1 MYNTCLSFTIKCIF
15 YGRLNQP
22 PLPPPFNFGVHPPPI
37 PSQNAILKNPY
48 SGGRPVLILIL
59 SAMRNANSNA

>member
-1 MYNTCLSFTIKCIF
+1 MVGALYRTII
-15 YGRLNQP
+15 RTS
-22 PLPPPFNFGVHPPPI
+22 PPPIQLGVHPPPI
-37 PSQNAILKNPY
+37 PSQNAILENPY

>member
-1 MYNTCLSFTIKCIF
+1 MVGALYRN
-15 YGRLNQP
+15 NQNKP
-22 PLPPPFNFGVHPPPI
+22 PLRPPFNFGVHPPPI
-37 PSQNAILKNPY
+37 PSQNAILKNLY